1 MSAQSCTNY
10 AMKSE
15 KVIFRG
21 RHVGYTVIESDIQDY
36 FFEHLDEY
44 LPNAKRVIRD
54 DITGYDSRGIPDGW
68 VMWRGCLCPV
78 EVKQRTFGQSGA
90 WQLDKY
96 LENYQCERGIAVAE
110 RFCVHQ
116 RHNIVYITIPVD
128 RSAERLAA

>member
-1 MSAQSCTNY
+1 ML
-10 AMKSE
+10 KSE
-15 KVIFRG
+15 RILYYG
-21 RHVGYTVIESDIQDY
+21 RHVLYTVVESDIQDY

-54 DITGYDSRGIPDGW
+54 DITGYDMRGIPDGW

-96 LENYQCERGIAVAE
+96 LENYHCQHGIAVAE
-110 RFCVHQ
+110 KFAYTVPRSSRVT
-116 RHNIVYITIPVD
+116 RILIPVD
-128 RSAERLAA
+128 RTAETPA